1 MKRSKAI
8 VLKELSN
15 ITKRGNETVK
25 AVQSTKGKQNKPK
38 HVGGNGAGMGK

>member
-15 ITKRGNETVK
+15 TTKRGTATVK
-25 AVQSTKGKQNKPK
+25 VVQSTSGKQNKPK
-38 HVGGNGAGMGK
+38 RVGGSGAGMGK